1 MLIFNA
7 LAQRR
12 GINLPGIGSL
22 YVISVAAR
30 MQDDGK
36 LTPPTSRVLF
46 APEEVQGY
54 DDILRLIGESS
65 GRDEP
70 RCREI
75 YDTWLSGVR
84 TEEGV
89 HIFSVGDIVGG
100 TFTPSEELQ
109 RTLNPSGTSFV
120 QLKRQ
125 FTPRQIF
132 FWVAVTVVVGGGLA
146 AGLITYL
153 NSQPGEYDA
162 PYAEGTP
169 LTAPASPD
177 SPAMARTAGSDTEAT
192 LEALTESDME
202 AQPAADKPAA
212 QPQAAPEPAKPLPAE
227 AEPAARPKPSEQ
239 AKPSEAAKPATTP
252 AQTPANKPTAAPTPP
267 AKANTSIPASQ
278 APRSGEMRYYVVVG
292 TYSTDEN
299 AERFIASAKK
309 KDASQTY
316 RKLPLSNGKIMV
328 YTADTAS
335 DAEAQQQRRALSGSF
350 PDAWVFKRRAR

>member
-12 GINLPGIGSL
+12 GINLPDIGSL
-22 YVISVAAR
+22 YVVSVAAR

-36 LTPPTSRVLF
+36 LTPPTSQVLF

-65 GRDEP
+65 GKDEP

-153 NSQPGEYDA
+153 NSRPGEYDA

-169 LTAPASPD
+169 LTAPAAPD
-177 SPAMARTAGSDTEAT
+177 SLAIAQAAVGDEEAT
-192 LEALTESDME
+192 LDALTESDME
-202 AQPAADKPAA
+202 TQPATDKPAVQA
-212 QPQAAPEPAKPLPAE
+212 QTAPEPAKPLPAE
-227 AEPAARPKPSEQ
+227 AEPAARPKPADQ
-239 AKPSEAAKPATTP
+239 PKPATTP
-252 AQTPANKPTAAPTPP
+252 AQTPANKPTAAPTTP